1 MQLKPYKVHHDV
13 LMASAS
19 EEQVTED
26 GAGQAAFNLINHV
39 QQSKGGRGVDKGD
52 KLNISSSLSI
62 MDQRGGWRD
71 EDREPRVCL
80 PYRSCQA
87 GWWQPERWRLWAARC
102 RPSLSGAEPGPG
114 PPHHWNQRSWR
125 HGEAQK
131 IDERKKMEKREE
143 SDVWLDD

>member
-71 EDREPRVCL
+71 EDREPASVYLIDHVRPVGGSQNGDVSEL
-80 PYRSCQA
+80 LDAVHLCQ
-87 GWWQPERWRLWAARC
+87 E
-102 RPSLSGAEPGPG
+102 LSQDPVPHTTGTRGAEG
-114 PPHHWNQRSWR
+114 
-125 HGEAQK
+125 
-131 IDERKKMEKREE
+131 MEKHRR
-143 SDVWLDD
+143 